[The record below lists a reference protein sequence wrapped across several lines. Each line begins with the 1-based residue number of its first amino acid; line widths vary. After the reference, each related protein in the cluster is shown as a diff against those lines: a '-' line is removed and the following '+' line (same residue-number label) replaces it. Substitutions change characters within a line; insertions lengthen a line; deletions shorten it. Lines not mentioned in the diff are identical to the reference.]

1 MAATEITAVRAT
13 TTDDTNDTAE
23 SARDIAIEEKFAEL
37 QGQEQAR
44 IKEMAENALL
54 NDECDPSD
62 KLAVMGHP
70 DQDVSKLARVIPN
83 C

>member
-23 SARDIAIEEKFAEL
+23 SVAIEEKFAEL